1 MSKKKEQNKKQENK
15 DVKDLIIDEAVK
27 QFKEGKIKNSLD
39 VTNFLDGLLQ
49 PLMQKLLD
57 TELDN
62 HLEYDKYEHSK
73 DKKIKNSRNGHCK
86 AKTVKTE
93 YGNIEIE
100 TPRDRNGEFEPKIV
114 PKKTRDISGIEDKI
128 ISLYAKG
135 LTTRDINEQIQELY
149 GIEVSATM
157 VSNITD
163 QIIPEIKEWQER
175 PLDDVYPFIF
185 IDAVH
190 FSVREDNHI
199 VKKAA
204 YVVLGINSEGFK
216 EILGIW
222 IGENESAKYW
232 LGVLNE
238 LKQRGIKD
246 ILIICSDNLTGIK
259 EAINAAF
266 PNTVQQ
272 RCIVHMIRNSVK
284 FVNYK
289 DLKSFTNDLKKIYTS
304 VDEEKGYEQL
314 QEVKNKWSDKYASAF
329 KTWEENWDAICPFF
343 QFSESIRKIMYTTNT
358 IESLNRQFRKFTKTK
373 SVFPTD
379 MSLLKCLYLATKNI
393 SKNGIKHI
401 EIGDLYYQ
409 NYLLCLM
416 EEFSSLKI

>member
-1 MSKKKEQNKKQENK
+1 MKENNKGKEILKLLQENYDINSAQDLSSALK
-15 DVKDLIIDEAVK
+15 DM
-27 QFKEGKIKNSLD
+27 FKGA
-39 VTNFLDGLLQ
+39 LQ
-49 PLMQKLLD
+49 EMMNAEFDSSMGYSK
-57 TELDN
+57 
-62 HLEYDKYEHSK
+62 YDKKSEKTNY
-73 DKKIKNSRNGHCK
+73 RNGTTK
-86 AKTVKTE
+86 KNLKSEFGTFE
-93 YGNIEIE
+93 FE

-114 PKKTRDISGIEDKI
+114 PKNTRDVSGIEDKI

-135 LTTRDINEQIQELY
+135 LSTRDINEQIQELY

-163 QIIPEIKEWQER
+163 QIIPEIKEWQAR
-175 PLDDVYPFIF
+175 PLDDVYPFVF

-204 YVVLGINSEGFK
+204 YIVLGINSEGFK
-216 EILGIW
+216 EVLGIW

-246 ILIICSDNLTGIK
+246 ILILCSDNLTGIK

-284 FVNYK
+284 FVSYK
-289 DLKSFTNDLKKIYTS
+289 DLKAFTNDLKKIYTS

-314 QEVKNKWSDKYASAF
+314 QEIKNKWSDKYESAF

-343 QFSESIRKIMYTTNT
+343 QFSDSIRKIMYTTNT

-373 SVFPTD
+373 SVFQ
-379 MSLLKCLYLATKNI
+379 LICHYLNVYIYQPKI
-393 SKNGIKHI
+393 YLKNGIKHI
-401 EIGDLYYQ
+401 EIGVLYYQ
-409 NYLLCLM
+409 NYL
-416 EEFSSLKI
+416 

>member
-1 MSKKKEQNKKQENK
+1 MEKNNKGKEILKLLQENYEIETAQDLSSALK
-15 DVKDLIIDEAVK
+15 DM
-27 QFKEGKIKNSLD
+27 FKGA
-39 VTNFLDGLLQ
+39 LQ
-49 PLMQKLLD
+49 EMMNAEFDSSMGYSK
-57 TELDN
+57 
-62 HLEYDKYEHSK
+62 YDKKAEKSNY
-73 DKKIKNSRNGHCK
+73 RNGSTK
-86 AKTVKTE
+86 KNLKSE
-93 YGNIEIE
+93 FGSFEFE

-114 PKKTRDISGIEDKI
+114 PKNTRDVSGIEVKI

-175 PLDDVYPFIF
+175 PLDDVYPFVF

-190 FSVREDNHI
+190 FSVRDNHI

-204 YVVLGINSEGFK
+204 YIVLGVNSEGFK
-216 EILGIW
+216 EVLGIW

-238 LKQRGIKD
+238 LKQRGLKD

-289 DLKSFTNDLKKIYTS
+289 DLKMFTNDLKKIYTS

-343 QFSESIRKIMYTTNT
+343 QFSEQIRKIMYTTNT

-379 MSLLKCLYLATKNI
+379 MALLKCLYLATKNI
-393 SKNGIKHI
+393 SKKWDQAYRNWGPILSELSI
-401 EIGDLYYQ
+401 MFDGRI
-409 NYLLCLM
+409 
-416 EEFSSLKI
+416 

>member
-1 MSKKKEQNKKQENK
+1 MKENNKGKEILKLLQENYEIETAQDLSSALK
-15 DVKDLIIDEAVK
+15 DM
-27 QFKEGKIKNSLD
+27 FKGA
-39 VTNFLDGLLQ
+39 LQ
-49 PLMQKLLD
+49 EMMNAEFDSSMVYSK
-57 TELDN
+57 
-62 HLEYDKYEHSK
+62 YDKKAEKSNY
-73 DKKIKNSRNGHCK
+73 RNGSTK
-86 AKTVKTE
+86 KNLKSE
-93 YGNIEIE
+93 FGSFEFE
-100 TPRDRNGEFEPKIV
+100 TPRDRNGEFDPKIV
-114 PKKTRDISGIEDKI
+114 PKNTRDVSGIEDKI

-175 PLDDVYPFIF
+175 PLDDTYPFVF

-204 YVVLGINSEGFK
+204 YIVLGVNSEGFK
-216 EILGIW
+216 EVLGIW

-238 LKQRGIKD
+238 LKQRGLKD
-246 ILIICSDNLTGIK
+246 IIIICSDNLTGIK

-289 DLKSFTNDLKKIYTS
+289 DLKMFTNDLKKIYTS

-343 QFSESIRKIMYTTNT
+343 QFSEQIRKIMYTTNT

-379 MSLLKCLYLATKNI
+379 MALLKCLYLATKNI
-393 SKNGIKHI
+393 SKKWDQAYRNWGPILSELSI
-401 EIGDLYYQ
+401 MFDGRI
-409 NYLLCLM
+409 
-416 EEFSSLKI
+416 

>member
-1 MSKKKEQNKKQENK
+1 MKENKNNEVVKYLLENYDIKNANDIAYALKDMFKDTIQTMMNAEFDSSMGYEKSDNKIEKSNYRNGYSSKK
-15 DVKDLIIDEAVK
+15 VKS
-27 QFKEGKIKNSLD
+27 QFGE
-39 VTNFLDGLLQ
+39 F
-49 PLMQKLLD
+49 
-57 TELDN
+57 EL
-62 HLEYDKYEHSK
+62 S
-73 DKKIKNSRNGHCK
+73 
-86 AKTVKTE
+86 V
-93 YGNIEIE
+93 
-100 TPRDRNGEFEPKIV
+100 PRDRNAEFEPQIV
-114 PKKTRDISGIEDKI
+114 PKNKRDISGIEDKI

-393 SKNGIKHI
+393 SKKWDQAYRNWGPILSELSI
-401 EIGDLYYQ
+401 MFDGRI
-409 NYLLCLM
+409 
-416 EEFSSLKI
+416 